1 MADLPLVLAGPILR
15 RVEPRLVAV
24 WVALSKPRAVVLTV
38 FEGRQVAGPAPG
50 SSPAGRRGRSGAT
63 NTLRIG
69 DKLHVAVVVA
79 ELAAAPAAPLVS
91 SVNYSYNVAFA
102 PGATRP

>member
-1 MADLPLVLAGPILR
+1 M
-15 RVEPRLVAV
+15 
-24 WVALSKPRAVVLTV
+24 ALSQPRAVLLTV
-38 FEGRQVAGPAPG
+38 FEGQQVAGTGTGVFTGGQPRA
-50 SSPAGRRGRSGAT
+50 RGAT

-91 SVNYSYNVAFA
+91 SVNYSYNVALRA
-102 PGATRP
+102 GAARP